1 LFQESSLKIKA
12 FAIKRA
18 GGKAEPFRYERKLGR
33 NDVLVKITHCGIARG
48 DIQIIDND
56 WGDTK
61 FPVVPG
67 HEIIGTVEETGAEVI
82 NLKNGNRVGIGY
94 QQEACFECHFCNE
107 GYEQF
112 CPKQKVIA
120 VHSYGGLAEHIIVD
134 CRFAFKLS
142 PKLDSAKSIPLQSSG
157 LTVYSGIIG
166 ARLAKDSMVAVLGV
180 GSLGH
185 LAIQFLRK
193 MGHKVSAFSHSP
205 KKREIINR
213 LGAEYI
219 DSSSLYSLKGRNRQ
233 FDFILSTLNVGFDLD
248 AYLKMLKPQGKLC
261 LVAQP
266 LEKLSMSVGLLYDY
280 AQRSIFGNYI
290 GSRADTIAMLAFSA
304 KHNIQSDAEIMPFSR
319 MNEAIELVRKRNVPM
334 RVVLENRK

>member
-1 LFQESSLKIKA
+1 MEIKA

-18 GGKAEPFRYERKLGR
+18 GGKAQPFCYERKIGR

-67 HEIIGTVEETGAEVI
+67 HEIIGTVEETGAGARS
-82 NLKNGNRVGIGY
+82 LQNGDRVGIGY
-94 QQEACFECHFCNE
+94 QQEACLECHFCRK

-112 CPKQKVIA
+112 CPKQKVVA
-120 VHSYGGLAEHIIVD
+120 VNCYGGLAEHMIVD
-134 CRFAFKLS
+134 YRFAFKLS
-142 PKLDSAKSIPLQSSG
+142 PKLDSAKSIPLLSAG

-166 ARLAKDSMVAVLGV
+166 ALLGKNSVVAVLGV
-180 GSLGH
+180 GSLGQ

-205 KKREIINR
+205 KKKEIIER

-219 DSSSLYSLKGRNRQ
+219 DSSNLKGHNRE
-233 FDFILSTLNVGFDLD
+233 FDFILSTLNVCFELD
-248 AYLKMLKPQGKLC
+248 VYLKMLKPQGKLC

-266 LEKLSMSVGLLYDY
+266 LEKLLMSVGLLYDY

-290 GSRADTIAMLAFSA
+290 GSRSDTIAMLAFSA
-304 KHNIQSDAEIMPFSR
+304 RNDIQSDAEIMPFSK
-319 MNEAIELVRKRNVPM
+319 MNEAIELVRTRKVPM
-334 RVVLENRK
+334 GIVLEN